1 MIKVVLFIIASLT
14 SSVVFAAGDGVPM
27 GTVISQLANLS
38 LLVGGL
44 YFSQRKTIAKAFK
57 EKKEN
62 FLASVEA
69 ASQSQ
74 KEAENKLNEVS
85 ERLNQMQA
93 TFKKQIEE
101 AKKNAEEA
109 YRMQV
114 SDARNNAEKV
124 KSSALNNIEF
134 EIQKQ
139 VENLRVETFQKSA
152 EQAEEKLEKSLTPE
166 QLKAWHSHF
175 TDAKGAH

>member
-1 MIKVVLFIIASLT
+1 MKKVVLFILVSLT
-14 SSVVFAAGDGVPM
+14 STIVFAASEGVPM

-38 LLVGGL
+38 LLVGAL
-44 YFSQRKTIAKAFK
+44 YFSQRKNIAKAFK
-57 EKKEN
+57 EKREN

-74 KEAENKLNEVS
+74 KEAENKLQEVS
-85 ERLNQMQA
+85 ARLDQMKT
-93 TFKKQIEE
+93 TFKNQIEE
-101 AKKNAEEA
+101 AKKNAQEA

-114 SDARNNAEKV
+114 ADARNNAEKV
-124 KSSALNNIEF
+124 KSSALNTIEF

-152 EQAEEKLEKSLTPE
+152 EKAEEKLEKNLTPE
-166 QLKAWHSHF
+166 QLKAWHTHF
-175 TDAKGAH
+175 TNAEGAH